1 MLRERPFELSEFMR
15 HLATHEANGS
25 ESLPSL
31 TDLSAE
37 LGISVS
43 ALREQLEVARALGLV
58 EVRPR
63 TGTRRLHYHFL
74 PALRQSVGYA
84 ITLDEGYFE
93 HFADLRKHVEAAYW
107 FEATRQLTPEDH
119 ARLQEI
125 LTRAWSRLR
134 GTPVQIPHE
143 QHRQL
148 HLAIF
153 ARLENPFVHG
163 ILQAYWEAYEA
174 VGLDVFTDYSYLQEV
189 WRYHQAMVDAIC
201 AGDFEAGYKALMEHT
216 DLINQRPT
224 P

>member
-1 MLRERPFELSEFMR
+1 
-15 HLATHEANGS
+15 
-25 ESLPSL
+25 
-31 TDLSAE
+31 
-37 LGISVS
+37 VS
-43 ALREQLEVARALGLV
+43 QLREQLEVARALGFV

-63 TGTRRLHYHFL
+63 TGTRRLRYEFL

-84 ITLDEGYFE
+84 IALDESYFE
-93 HFADLRKHVEAAYW
+93 QFADLRKHVEAAYW
-107 FEATRQLTPEDH
+107 FEAVRRLTPEDH

-125 LTRAWSRLR
+125 LARAWGKLK
-134 GTPVQIPHE
+134 GDPIQIPHE

-174 VGLDVFTDYSYLQEV
+174 VGLNVFTDYRYLQEV
-189 WRYHQAMVDAIC
+189 WQYHQAMVDAIC
-201 AGDFEAGYKALMEHT
+201 AGDFDAGYRALLEHT
-216 DLINQRPT
+216 DLIHQRPT

>member
-1 MLRERPFELSEFMR
+1 MLRERPFDLSEFIR
-15 HLATHEANGS
+15 YLAAHEANGS
-25 ESLPSL
+25 EGLPPL

-37 LGISVS
+37 LGVSIST
-43 ALREQLEVARALGLV
+43 LREQLEVARALGFV

-63 TGTRRLHYHFL
+63 TGTRRLRYDFL

-84 ITLDEGYFE
+84 IALDESYFE
-93 HFADLRKHVEAAYW
+93 QFADLRKHVEAAYW
-107 FEATRQLTPEDH
+107 FEAVRRLTPEDH

-125 LTRAWSRLR
+125 LARAWGRLR
-134 GTPVQIPHE
+134 GDPIQIPHD

-174 VGLDVFTDYSYLQEV
+174 VGLNVFTDYRYLQEV
-189 WRYHQAMVDAIC
+189 WQYHQAMVDAIC
-201 AGDFEAGYKALMEHT
+201 AGDFDAGYRALLEHT
-216 DLINQRPT
+216 DLIHQRPT